1 MIFAE
6 VSSDPIDT
14 AALLARVGSDE
25 DGAALLFIGV
35 VRDHA
40 EGRKVTGMRYDV
52 YAEMATEVLREIAL
66 EASIPLGTDRI
77 AVAHRFGELKIGE
90 ISVGIAVSSPHRAE
104 AYEASRFVIEEIKKR
119 LPVWK
124 KEHYLDGVSEWVE
137 GTIPPSA
144 GLEDSTHVAPLTDE
158 GLA

>member
-124 KEHYLDGVSEWVE
+124 KEHYMDGVSEWVE

>member
-14 AALLARVGSDE
+14 AALLAKVGSDE

-77 AVAHRFGELKIGE
+77 AVAHRFGELKIGD

-124 KEHYLDGVSEWVE
+124 KEHYVDGVSEWVE

-144 GLEDSTHVAPLTDE
+144 GLED
-158 GLA
+158 

>member
-52 YAEMATEVLREIAL
+52 YAEMATEVLWEIAL

-124 KEHYLDGVSEWVE
+124 KEHYVDGVSEWVE